1 MTTKLANLLLK
12 GIFTFMIT
20 EAKQMEENYF
30 DIAEDLHFSSLEST
44 NIDYETACND
54 ALYLATCERDL
65 SHNLTNALDI
75 LGV

>member
-1 MTTKLANLLLK
+1 MTTKLANLLIK
-12 GIFTFMIT
+12 AIFLFMIA
-20 EAKQMEENYF
+20 EATQMEEHYF

-44 NIDYETACND
+44 NTDYEIACND

-65 SHNLTNALDI
+65 SHNLTNVLDI